1 MAENVTLYTK
11 DSAGNKT
18 PLNPSTIAAQV
29 VMEQEGGGASSVEAE
44 ISALRTAATPESKG
58 LMSAA
63 DKARLDGLI
72 CDIKTALDEIAVP
85 GTLYVLGEQTEVSLS
100 LPAGAG
106 AGQMISVVF
115 YSLAA
120 SPAVLTVTGAGHPF
134 NFSPTA
140 NSRIELSALHD
151 GSGWSVLWA
160 EQATEAVS
168 EAAEENVEETA

>member
-63 DKARLDGLI
+63 DKAKLDGLI

-85 GTLYVLGEQTEVSLS
+85 GTLYVLGEQAEVSFS
-100 LPAGAG
+100 LPDGAY
-106 AGQMISVVF
+106 AGQMVSVVF
-115 YSLAA
+115 YSPAA
-120 SPAVLTVTGAGHPF
+120 SPTALTVTGSGHPF
-134 NFSPTA
+134 NFAPA
-140 NSRIELSALHD
+140 GNARIELSCLHD

-160 EQATEAVS
+160 EQATEAES
-168 EAAEENVEETA
+168 EAAGENVEDTA